1 MAMAANWT
9 VGQQQ
14 GLIPAN
20 WTVTDGNVTG
30 IACDKGAGAI
40 TSYYE
45 CADRL
50 GHNRGVCRTEP
61 DLFNGTTVCA
71 CWAFGGW
78 DYSCAEA
85 RCTYGTVSG
94 CATRIPTHY
103 YLNAV
108 CLSLSMLVVTL
119 TLVYAFSTVW
129 KGRKAC
135 SRNVT
140 STTLAWI
147 VLAALSLWG
156 WYVSYFIANIVLS
169 SRELVV
175 SLVLAFGRTHEYM

>member
-1 MAMAANWT
+1 MATAANWT
-9 VGQQQ
+9 AGQQQ

-20 WTVTDGNVTG
+20 WTVTDGNITG
-30 IACDKGAGAI
+30 IACDPSAGAI
-40 TSYYE
+40 ASFSE
-45 CADRL
+45 CRFRL
-50 GHNRGVCRTEP
+50 GHDRVMCYSEP
-61 DLFNGTTVCA
+61 DLMINGSAVCA

-94 CATRIPTHY
+94 CATRIPLHF

-108 CLSLSMLVVTL
+108 CLSVAAIVVTS
-119 TLVYAFSTVW
+119 TLIYALSIVW
-129 KGRKAC
+129 KGRKVC
-135 SRNVT
+135 SRNVA
-140 STTLAWI
+140 STTLAWL

-156 WYVSYFIANIVLS
+156 WYVGYFFANIVLS

-175 SLVLAFGRTHEYM
+175 SFGQLSCY